1 MKPKAGAGPRVP
13 NLPSE
18 VEAVLTAMLPR
29 IRAALEANLVG
40 MYVRGSLAAG
50 GFRPET
56 SDLDLLVVTE
66 EPVGEMEFASLAALH
81 EELRKSADPW
91 GRRIEIAYIDRP
103 GLRRWE
109 AGRRY
114 PTLGQG
120 EVLAWAEHR
129 SNWVLER
136 WVLRERGTT
145 LLGPNP
151 QTLVDPISSHDLRS
165 AARDRLRDWADWAKD
180 PANPDWRLGPAHKAY
195 VVETMCRARYTLARG
210 ELPSKEAAVAWALAT
225 FPEPWL
231 SIVRRSQSWR
241 QNLAI
246 DSAALVPEVMALVA
260 WAATQS
266 GEEQGIGNREQGQ
279 WTVNSEQ

>member
-1 MKPKAGAGPRVP
+1 MKPHAGAGPGVP

-18 VEAVLTAMLPR
+18 VEAILTAMLPR

-40 MYVRGSLAAG
+40 VYLRGSLAAG

-56 SDLDLLVVTE
+56 SDLDLLVVIAL
-66 EPVGEMEFASLAALH
+66 PVGEREFASLAALH

-109 AGRRY
+109 PGRRY

-120 EVLAWAEHR
+120 EVLAWADHR

-136 WVLRERGTT
+136 WMLRERAIT
-145 LLGPNP
+145 LLGPDP
-151 QTLVDPISSHDLRS
+151 QTLVDPISPDELR
-165 AARDRLRDWADWAKD
+165 AAVRDRLTDWADWAKD

-195 VVETMCRARYTLARG
+195 VVETMCRARYTLAHG
-210 ELPSKEAAVAWALAT
+210 ELPSKEEAVAWALET

-241 QNLAI
+241 QDLSI
-246 DSAALVPEVMALVA
+246 DAAALAPEVMALVA
-260 WAATQS
+260 WAATES
-266 GEEQGIGNREQGQ
+266 GEEQRTGDREQG
-279 WTVNSEQ
+279 TVDSEQ